1 MRYEMTDE
9 EYARN
14 IKAPVWPDR
23 PGSPWPPGSI
33 VAYKD
38 YNENV
43 HVNPPIW
50 RRSGIFRTSHRPA
63 RGLPFLYYYAG
74 IPGVSR
80 QSMTDEEVRLWVR
93 MEGVVVVNAE
103 LLPPDALAVASEP
116 ASR

>member
-1 MRYEMTDE
+1 MTDE

-14 IKAPVWPDR
+14 IKAPVWPDG
-23 PGSPWPPGSI
+23 PCPPWPPGSI

-38 YNENV
+38 YNENA
-43 HVNPPIW
+43 HGNPPIW
-50 RRSGIFRTSHRPA
+50 RSAGIFRTSHRPT

-80 QSMTDEEVRLWVR
+80 QSMTDEEVRLWIR
-93 MEGVVVVNAE
+93 MEGVVIVNAE
-103 LLPPDALAVASEP
+103 LLPPNTLVVAPES